1 MIRIAIIG
9 SIGSGKTYISKLFGF
24 PVFNADEIVSK
35 IYSEDKNVFIKLKK
49 KLPDNFN
56 KFPINKDELINTILR
71 NKKNINK
78 ISSIIH
84 PVVRKYFVKFL
95 KINKKKKVVVL
106 DIPLYLENKLNK
118 KGDIIIFI
126 HSRNADILKRIK
138 KRKNYNKSIFQK
150 LKKLQFTSNY
160 KRKKSHF
167 TIKND
172 FNRNSTRKKV
182 KDIIKMINH
191 ERNCFRY

>member
-49 KLPDNFN
+49 KLPNNFN
-56 KFPINKDELINTILR
+56 KFPINKGELINTILR

-95 KINKKKKVVVL
+95 KINKKKKVVIL

>member
-49 KLPDNFN
+49 KLPNNFN

>member
-49 KLPDNFN
+49 KFPNNFN
-56 KFPINKDELINTILR
+56 KFPINKDDLINTILR

-84 PVVRKYFVKFL
+84 PVVRKHFVKFL
-95 KINKKKKVVVL
+95 KINKKKKVVIL